1 MRKYLWI
8 NLLIVFS
15 LLMNNFIFAEEKLAQ
30 LPPKVEVPLT
40 DPFSQRFS
48 LELKDME
55 ISEALRYL
63 ASKTGLNIVTTKNV
77 SGRINLSVDNVLLKD
92 IFDII
97 LRSNGLA
104 YAKQGEIYTVMTEAE
119 YKALYGKNFSDMRQV
134 VVFRLKYA
142 IPEQAF
148 SLLDA
153 LKSEI
158 GRVLVD
164 PESGNVMIMDIP
176 EKIEVMRKALEEF
189 EKQNLVKVFDLK
201 YAKAKEVEEILRG
214 HLEAKKVGFVK
225 ADERNNQVIVQ
236 TLPERMDEVSRLIK
250 DLDKPTK
257 EVLIDAKIVKV
268 KLSDQLDSGIE
279 WEGLFALAKKTGL
292 TYLGSYPFSSVQ
304 SATAA
309 WRSREQVVSD
319 MNGSVGSYPFS
330 GTTTNYSAST
340 KVSPGE
346 KLHIGMITPETDF
359 DVLFKLL
366 QTLGETRILSNPKI
380 AVVNNQE
387 ARIHVGERQA
397 YVTTTTTTGQ
407 TTSTVA
413 EEVTFV
419 DVGIQLAVTP
429 SINEEGFITMKIKPE
444 VSSVASILT
453 TPTGNK
459 IPIIDTSTVETTVMI
474 KDKTTLILGGLR
486 KEETTRTSEQF
497 PVLGKIPILNL
508 FFSNRSSKKDR
519 TEILV
524 LITPHIITGEVMPVI
539 DERKVEGQPG
549 KSYRPYSPFAKE
561 KIETQPKSFREL
573 SKEDYER

>member
-304 SATAA
+304 SATAT

>member
-1 MRKYLWI
+1 MKK
-8 NLLIVFS
+8 IVFFII
-15 LLMNNFIFAEEKLAQ
+15 LGFIFLIS
-30 LPPKVEVPLT
+30 VEVFSQDNPPQQLTPKINIPL

-48 LELKDME
+48 LELKDMD

-104 YAKQGEIYTVMTEAE
+104 YVKQGEIYTVMTEAE
-119 YKALYGKNFSDMRQV
+119 YKVLYGKNFSDMRQV
-134 VVFRLKYA
+134 KVFRLKYA

-148 SLLDA
+148 NLLDA

-158 GRVLVD
+158 GKVLVD

-176 EKIEVMRKALEEF
+176 EKIEVMHKALEEF

-201 YAKAKEVEEILRG
+201 YAKAKEAEEILKAQ
-214 HLEAKKVGFVK
+214 LDAKKVGYVK
-225 ADERNNQVIVQ
+225 ADERNNQIIVQ
-236 TLPERMDEVSRLIK
+236 TLPERMSEISHLID

-257 EVLIDAKIVKV
+257 EVLIDAKIVKI
-268 KLSDQLDSGIE
+268 KLSDQLDSGVE
-279 WEGLFALAKKTGL
+279 WEGLFSLAKKEGL
-292 TYLGSYPFSSVQ
+292 TYLGSYPFSAVQ
-304 SATAA
+304 SATTS

-319 MNGSVGSYPFS
+319 MNSSIGSYPFS
-330 GTTTNYSAST
+330 GTTTNYAAST

-346 KLHIGMITPETDF
+346 KLHIGLINSEKDF
-359 DVLFKLL
+359 DVLFNLL
-366 QTLGETRILSNPKI
+366 QSLGETRILSNPKI

-407 TTSTVA
+407 ATSTVS

-429 SINEEGFITMKIKPE
+429 HINEEGFITMKIKPE
-444 VSSVASILT
+444 VSSVTSVLT

-474 KDKTTLILGGLR
+474 KDKTTLILGGMR
-486 KEETTRTSEQF
+486 KEETTQNAKQY
-497 PVLGKIPILNL
+497 PILGKIPILNL
-508 FFSNRSSKKDR
+508 LFSNRSNKKDR

-524 LITPHIITGEVMPVI
+524 LITPHIISGEVMSVP
-539 DERKVEGQPG
+539 DERKLEAQGG
-549 KSYRPYSPFAKE
+549 KTYQGYAPLVKE
-561 KIETQPKSFREL
+561 NTQTAPKSFREF
-573 SKEDYER
+573 K